1 MDEIQEE
8 EVVRHVVFVESN
20 DDTFS
25 YTPPPSVSTLSS
37 VAEEVELE
45 PPFFQCTPMLKC
57 GILAL
62 LCLFAVIVIF
72 ACTQ

>member
-8 EVVRHVVFVESN
+8 EVVRHVVSN

-37 VAEEVELE
+37 VAEELE